1 VDCMGGTLMGIW
13 GGGKKDDHLVGGLFL
28 GSVDQSSMM
37 GGTVALGFLDLLKA
51 TSEKKGAA
59 LMEAC
64 TVYVVRAKLAG
75 REASPVGPL
84 MCSTGCKK
92 SMPSLPLQALQ
103 VMIAWVQS
111 MQTAGGVGS
120 MMP

>member
-1 VDCMGGTLMGIW
+1 
-13 GGGKKDDHLVGGLFL
+13 
-28 GSVDQSSMM
+28 
-37 GGTVALGFLDLLKA
+37 
-51 TSEKKGAA
+51 
-59 LMEAC
+59 
-64 TVYVVRAKLAG
+64 
-75 REASPVGPL
+75 